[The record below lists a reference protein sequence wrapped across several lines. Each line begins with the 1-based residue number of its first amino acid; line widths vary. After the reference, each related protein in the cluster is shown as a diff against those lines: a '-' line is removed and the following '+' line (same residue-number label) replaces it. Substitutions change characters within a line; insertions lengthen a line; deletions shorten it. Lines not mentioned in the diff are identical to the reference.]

1 MTTDEMAAELLSE
14 ALGSL
19 RGEYME
25 KLILAARENR
35 GDDVDHAAT
44 WIGVLDDVVGAVG
57 AALFEKRKVLRE
69 VETQ

>member
-1 MTTDEMAAELLSE
+1 MTADQLATELLQQ
-14 ALGSL
+14 ALDSL

-25 KLILAARENR
+25 KVVLAARENR

-44 WIGVLDDVVGAVG
+44 WIVLLDDVGGAVA
-57 AALFEKRKVLRE
+57 AALFEYRKTLRE